1 MIWKALE
8 QLCAQQQMPMPGD
21 VVKSES
27 FEAEKLNRLLD
38 K

>member
-21 VVKSES
+21 AGKSET

>member
-8 QLCAQQQMPMPGD
+8 QLCAQQHVQMPEGGANR
-21 VVKSES
+21 ES
-27 FEAEKLNRLLD
+27 FEADKLNQLVG